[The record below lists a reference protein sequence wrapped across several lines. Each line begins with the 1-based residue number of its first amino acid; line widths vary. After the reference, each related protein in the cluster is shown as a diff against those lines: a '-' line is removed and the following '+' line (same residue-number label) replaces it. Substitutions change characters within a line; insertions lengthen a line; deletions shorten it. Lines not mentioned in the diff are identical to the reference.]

1 MTHLEVAVAAP
12 LNRTLTYSLPVDSIC
27 QSVKEEQC
35 RWIGKRVLVSLSG
48 RRVTGY
54 VLSSMNEEKTE
65 FAVKNI
71 IKFLD
76 ERPIFHENQISFF
89 RWVADYYHYPIG
101 LVIKTALPQGLAPRS
116 VKKLVLSRNH
126 GRLTTLC
133 DVEHQSWVDK
143 ILEKGELGVSETR
156 KIVGKAETEKQIK
169 KLIKD
174 DVLRI
179 EESVQEDGKR
189 EKREVCYSLVSSLK
203 NSDHGQV
210 ASHLDFNTCR
220 KKYSEQFGVQ
230 LKLSETKAIY
240 HLNAICQRTRLKKI
254 SLKDLKKEYSGAA
267 KALAQLESK
276 KLVLR
281 STNRVYRSPFGE
293 QLNFYPRPEHL
304 TAEQTAALS
313 EITEA
318 LSSEKFCPFLLHGV
332 TGCGKT
338 EIYLRAAEI
347 TLSAGR
353 DVLILVPEI
362 ALATQLEAHL
372 VSRFGD
378 LVVLQHSSLTKV
390 QRFDQYDMALRGR
403 AKVVV
408 GARSALFAPL
418 RDPGLIVVDE
428 EHDAGFKQDDN
439 FRYHGRDL
447 SVVRAKFHDAVL
459 ILGSATPSVT
469 SYANA
474 ISGKYRLL
482 KLTKRIGERSL
493 PTVKVIDL
501 NKDKPKKS
509 STIIRTVLRDRL
521 KKNLKN
527 GSQSLLLLNRRG
539 FSSALLCQ
547 DCGTP
552 VQCTHCNVSLTL
564 HKKTERL
571 LCHYCGFSISSNT
584 VCFECRSTSLLPAG
598 YGIERVEEEVRVL
611 FPDARL
617 RRMDSDTTADRKKFL
632 KILKEMH
639 EGEIDI
645 LIGTQMIA
653 KGHHFP
659 NVTLVGVV
667 WADGGISMPD
677 FRAAEKTFQ
686 LITQVTGR
694 AGRGE
699 KPGEVIIQTLRPDH
713 YAIVYAKKHQY
724 QEMYEHEMRA
734 RVSPSF
740 PPYVRLTAI
749 RIQGRVERDVQENSL
764 KIGRFLRKCAAQR
777 KYTVTVLGP
786 APSPLDKIK
795 DKYRWQLLLK
805 GTSDEL
811 NKICI
816 DLDLQKSALV
826 VRQCKVIIDVDPE
839 NMM

>member
-1 MTHLEVAVAAP
+1 MIHLEVAVAAP
-12 LNRTLTYSLPVDSIC
+12 LNRTLTYSLPVDSGY
-27 QSVKEEQC
+27 QSMTGRQC
-35 RWIGKRVLVSLSG
+35 IGKRVLVSLTG

-54 VLSSMNEEKTE
+54 ILSSMNEEKTE
-65 FAVKNI
+65 FVVKNI
-71 IKFLD
+71 VKFLD
-76 ERPIFHENQISFF
+76 ERPLFHEKQIPFF
-89 RWVADYYHYPIG
+89 RWISDYYHYPLG
-101 LVIKTALPQGLAPRS
+101 LVIKTALPQGLTPRS
-116 VKKLVLSRNH
+116 VRKIVLSRNH
-126 GRLTTLC
+126 SQLSELC
-133 DVEHQSWVDK
+133 DVEHQSWVRNV
-143 ILEKGELGVSETR
+143 LEKGALTVSETR
-156 KIVGKAETEKQIK
+156 RVVGNIETEKLVK
-169 KLIKD
+169 KLIKE

-179 EESVQEDGKR
+179 EESVQEDRTR
-189 EKREVCYSLVSSLK
+189 ERREVCYSFVSPLK
-203 NSDHGQV
+203 NTNNEPV
-210 ASHLDFNTCR
+210 AGPVDFNTYR
-220 KKYSEQFGVQ
+220 EKYSKEFGIP

-240 HLNAICQRTRLKKI
+240 HLDVICQRTRLQKI

-267 KALAQLESK
+267 KALAQLEIK
-276 KLVLR
+276 RLVLR

-293 QLNFYPRPEHL
+293 QLNFYPRPEDL
-304 TAEQTAALS
+304 TSEQSTALDEISKALYS
-313 EITEA
+313 QQ
-318 LSSEKFCPFLLHGV
+318 FCPFLLHGV

-347 TLSAGR
+347 TLAAGR

-378 LVVLQHSSLTKV
+378 LVVLQHSGMTKG
-390 QRFDQYDMALRGR
+390 QRFDQYYMALTGR
-403 AKVVV
+403 AKIVI

-447 SVVRAKFHDAVL
+447 SVVLAKFHDAVV

-474 ISGKYRLL
+474 KSGKYRLL
-482 KLTKRIGERSL
+482 KMSKRIGERAL
-493 PTVKVIDL
+493 PVVTVVDL
-501 NKDKPKKS
+501 NKDRPKKS
-509 STIIRTVLRDRL
+509 NSIIRATLRDRL
-521 KKNLKN
+521 EKNLAH

-552 VQCTHCNVSLTL
+552 VQCSHCNVSLTL
-564 HKKTERL
+564 HKRTERL
-571 LCHYCGFSISSNT
+571 LCHYCGFSIPSNT
-584 VCFECRSTSLLPAG
+584 VCFECRSTSLQPAG
-598 YGIERVEEEVRVL
+598 YGIERVEEEVREL

-617 RRMDSDTTADRKKFL
+617 KRMDSDTTADRKKFL
-632 KILKEMH
+632 QILTEMH
-639 EGEIDI
+639 QGRIDI
-645 LIGTQMIA
+645 LLGTQMIA

-724 QEMYEHEMRA
+724 EEMYEHEMRL
-734 RVSPSF
+734 RSSPSF
-740 PPYVRLTAI
+740 PPFVRITAV
-749 RIQGRVERDVQENSL
+749 RIQGKVERDVQNNAL
-764 KIGRFLRKCAAQR
+764 NIGRFLRKCAVQR
-777 KYTVTVLGP
+777 EYSVTVLGP

-811 NKICI
+811 NKICR
-816 DLDLQKSALV
+816 DLDLQKPPLA